1 MDQAITGQ
9 FKQLTRRA
17 EKWRKEIKKP
27 TEKIVLENCP
37 ADDASGNMLI
47 LAVAVLFIAG
57 TVCGC
62 YLAWW
67 CICIAAGLT
76 SAAMILIQAIIKQE
90 RIYEALARTGGKP
103 AKEYKNDLELV
114 TDFLRTN
121 LLAEREE
128 RIGPKSELVLFRILL
143 EEALTQTASLHITLS
158 GRMNEG
164 KFTGQDAEDA
174 IQNATEAEQEFS
186 DCLGRVRT
194 DIDGFAAKYD
204 ASLTAVEDLLNPQSN
219 IALSQRAADLR
230 AQSLGI
236 KERTTDILYRAA
248 IQANTR
254 VGTLA
259 RELSELIEETG
270 IRMAVAGPA
279 TGNSRVDDMLLH
291 DTVDRYMKRAID
303 VERTLD
309 VMEDRI

>member
-17 EKWRKEIKKP
+17 EKWRKATKKP
-27 TEKIVLENCP
+27 TEKIILEDSP
-37 ADDASGNMLI
+37 ADDAYGNMLI
-47 LAVAVLFIAG
+47 LAVVVLFIAG
-57 TVCGC
+57 AVSGC

-67 CICIAAGLT
+67 CICIAAGLA
-76 SAAMILIQAIIKQE
+76 SAAMILIQEIIKQE
-90 RIYEALARTGGKP
+90 RINEVVAAAGGKP